1 MCVEVR
7 RVYREREESDR
18 IKLCKTLYIGLNNLG
33 FDLCARGAKKILEE
47 RGQITLLGR

>member
-7 RVYREREESDR
+7 IEYREREESER

-33 FDLCARGAKKILEE
+33 VDLCARGAEKILEE
-47 RGQITLLGR
+47 RGQISLLGR